1 LSKKRS
7 LIVYTA
13 IIFSFFLV
21 FLRLVDL
28 MVLNHEWLY
37 KRALRQYLK
46 SENLNVRRGI
56 IYDRKGRELA
66 MNLDLDSLNCNP
78 EESIVSEED
87 IRILSRIINK
97 KPEVITE
104 KFSKEGKFVWVERK
118 LEPEKVDMIRK
129 LNIKG
134 CSFSSEAK
142 RIYPGEELASHV
154 IGFVGIDNQPLG
166 GVEWEYNRYL
176 SVDSGKIVYERD
188 ASGRTLSPGID
199 REVIGNSVVLTIDE
213 ALQHIAE
220 KELDNAV
227 EYWRASAGSIIMMD
241 PFTGEILA
249 LANRPTYDSNRGSQ
263 ASDDAKRNRAITDIY
278 EPGSTFKLVIGV
290 GALEERILKPDTL
303 FDVSSG
309 SITVGGKTIRDVHR
323 NGVLTFKEIIQK
335 SSNVGSIMVGMRL
348 GKERIY
354 KYAKLL
360 GFGEKTGIDLPG
372 EVSGWIHPPERWS
385 NTSLGAVPIGQEV
398 AVTPLQML
406 RAYSAIAN
414 GGYLV
419 KPHIV
424 SRILSPK
431 GEILFSMKNEGEF
444 RRIISERTAMILRD
458 IFKSVTEEGG
468 TGKSASVFGNT
479 VAGKTGTAQMIDPK
493 TKRYSKERYVSSF
506 VGFVP
511 ADEPRLA
518 MIVVIY
524 EPKGQIYGGVV
535 AAPVFKKVAEQA
547 LSYLGVPI
555 EEDVLQKHVSLKMR

>member
-1 LSKKRS
+1 
-7 LIVYTA
+7 
-13 IIFSFFLV
+13 
-21 FLRLVDL
+21 

>member
-1 LSKKRS
+1 
-7 LIVYTA
+7 
-13 IIFSFFLV
+13 
-21 FLRLVDL
+21 

-547 LSYLGVPI
+547 LSYLGVTI

>member
-1 LSKKRS
+1 
-7 LIVYTA
+7 
-13 IIFSFFLV
+13 
-21 FLRLVDL
+21 

-199 REVIGNSVVLTIDE
+199 IEVIGNSVVLTIDE
-213 ALQHIAE
+213 ALQHMAE

-278 EPGSTFKLVIGV
+278 EPGSTFKLVIGI

-309 SITVGGKTIRDVHR
+309 SITVGGKTIRDVHK

-431 GEILFSMKNEGEF
+431 GEILFSMKNEDEF

>member
-1 LSKKRS
+1 MSKKRS

-213 ALQHIAE
+213 ALQHMAE

-278 EPGSTFKLVIGV
+278 EPGSTFKLVIGI

-309 SITVGGKTIRDVHR
+309 SITVGGKTIRDVHK

>member
-1 LSKKRS
+1 MSKKRS

-213 ALQHIAE
+213 ALQHMAE

-309 SITVGGKTIRDVHR
+309 SITVGGKTIRDVHK

>member
-1 LSKKRS
+1 MSKKRS